1 MGDLKQKAVSG
12 VIWSAVERFSIK
24 GVQFVLGLILARLLT
39 PSDYGLI
46 AMLTVFMSIS
56 YAFIDGGFANALIQC
71 KERTEKDYSTVF
83 YVNLSLSVFFYIG
96 LFFAAPYIADFYN
109 QPELESIARV
119 YMLNLIINS
128 FVSINRVKVTINL
141 NFKVQAKITLRSAII
156 SGLAGVVCAYFG
168 MGPWALVVQAMANAF
183 LNWVF
188 FAWYVR
194 WLPKLEFSKA
204 SFDKLFAFGFKIFIA
219 HLISKLYSNLN
230 TIVIGKFYTPASL
243 GIFNRGDRLANFAS
257 SNITAVLKRVA
268 FPVLTRFQDDDKKLL
283 EGYGKYIKLSTFI
296 IFPLMMC
303 LCGMAKP
310 FILTILTEKWAG
322 SIIIMQ
328 ILSFAYLFNCITQ
341 INLNLLYVK
350 GRSDLV
356 LRLEIVKKIVAVT
369 ILIITLQYG
378 IVAICWGRLV
388 YSIFSLFVNTYY
400 TKRILDYGL
409 FKQVRE
415 FLPALIMSLIVAA
428 IGLCISELVSPP
440 WLSLLIILIVSPAA
454 YYGMASFTHNQNLAE
469 LKQIVKEKKV
479 FSHKKHNISK

>member
-1 MGDLKQKAVSG
+1 MGELKNKAVSG
-12 VIWSAVERFSIK
+12 VVWSAIERFSIK

-39 PSDYGLI
+39 PADYGLI

-71 KERTEKDYSTVF
+71 KDRTEKDYSTVF
-83 YVNLSLSVFFYIG
+83 YINLSLSVLFYIS

-119 YMLNLIINS
+119 YMLNLIVNS

-141 NFKVQAKITLRSAII
+141 NFKIQAKITFRSAVI

-168 MGPWALVVQAMANAF
+168 MGPWALVVQAMGNAF
-183 LNWVF
+183 LNWIL
-188 FAWYVR
+188 FAWFVR
-194 WLPKLEFSKA
+194 WLPKLEFSKE
-204 SFDKLFAFGFKIFIA
+204 SFHKLFAFGFKIFIA

-243 GIFNRGDRLANFAS
+243 GVFNRGDRLANFTS

-283 EGYGKYIKLSTFI
+283 KSYAKYIKLSTFI
-296 IFPLMMC
+296 IFPIMMC

-310 FILTILTEKWAG
+310 FILTVLTEKWAG
-322 SIIIMQ
+322 SILIMQ
-328 ILSFAYLFNCITQ
+328 ILSFAYLFHCVTQ
-341 INLNLLYVK
+341 VNLNLLYVK

-356 LRLEIVKKIVAVT
+356 LRLEIVKKTIAVV

-378 IVAICWGRLV
+378 IIAICFGRLL
-388 YSIFSLFVNTYY
+388 YSLISLFANTYY
-400 TKRILDYGL
+400 TKKILDYGL
-409 FKQVRE
+409 YKQVKE
-415 FLPALIMSLIVAA
+415 FLPSLIMSLIIAA
-428 IGLCISELVSPP
+428 MGIAISELVTIP
-440 WLSLLIILIVSPAA
+440 WLALLTCLVVCPAT
-454 YYGMASFTHNQNLAE
+454 YYAMAKVTHNENLAE
-469 LKQIVKEKKV
+469 LKEIVKEKKP
-479 FSHKKHNISK
+479 FARKRT